1 MSTESLMHKNGTT
14 LWSREEVEL
23 LYDEDLTDEDIARLT
38 GRTVVA
44 VKHKRLRDL
53 GEYPEDAK
61 MRALRGE
68 IRIIKLAKQM
78 NIKLAPN

>member
-1 MSTESLMHKNGTT
+1 MSTASLMHKNGTE
-14 LWSREEVEL
+14 LWTREEVEL
-23 LYDEDLTDEDIARLT
+23 LFDEDLTDEEISRLT
-38 GRTVVA
+38 GRTILA
-44 VKHKRLRDL
+44 IRHKRTRMI

-68 IRIIKLAKQM
+68 LRIIKLAKEM